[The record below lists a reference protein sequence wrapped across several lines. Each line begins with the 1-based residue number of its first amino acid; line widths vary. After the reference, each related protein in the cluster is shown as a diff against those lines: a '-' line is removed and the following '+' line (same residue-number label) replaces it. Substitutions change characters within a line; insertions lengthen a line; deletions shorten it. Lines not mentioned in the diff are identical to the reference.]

1 MTKLMLFSAAA
12 VLSTLIALPAYAQNE
27 PRRER
32 VEHEGPVGAAVDTA
46 AGIAGA
52 AVGTAGAIA
61 TAPLRDPPVYAAP
74 SDCPPG
80 TFFTGPDGQQH
91 PCR

>member
-1 MTKLMLFSAAA
+1 MTQFKLLTA
-12 VLSTLIALPAYAQNE
+12 VAVVSTLFVVSASAQDAA
-27 PRRER
+27 RRD
-32 VEHEGPVGAAVDTA
+32 HIDGGPVGAAVGAA
-46 AGIAGA
+46 AGVAGA

-74 SDCPPG
+74 ASCPPG
-80 TFFTGPDGQQH
+80 TYFTGPDGQQH